1 MTFDDLKQMEGQI
14 IDYYEVKGNSIKA
27 KKGKIRKSRHSMG
40 DDLVCV
46 IYKDIPDYNDA
57 IELKLVD
64 KLGRC
69 QEYIYHTIYYGGHN
83 ITKSNVYDCGYVKL
97 YLDKEEAYNYVIEN
111 LRKQRQSINKKIL
124 KVQMELYGK
133 KMEIKN
139 EG

>member
-27 KKGKIRKSRHSMG
+27 KKGKIRNSRYYG
-40 DDLVCV
+40 
-46 IYKDIPDYNDA
+46 NNT

-111 LRKQRQSINKKIL
+111 LRKQRQSINKKML

>member
-27 KKGKIRKSRHSMG
+27 KKGKIRKSRYYG
-40 DDLVCV
+40 
-46 IYKDIPDYNDA
+46 NNT

-83 ITKSNVYDCGYVKL
+83 MTKSNVYDCGYVKL

-111 LRKQRQSINKKIL
+111 LRKQRQSINKKML

>member
-1 MTFDDLKQMEGQI
+1 MTFDDLNQMEGQI

-27 KKGKIRKSRHSMG
+27 KKGKIRKSRYYG
-40 DDLVCV
+40 
-46 IYKDIPDYNDA
+46 NNT

-83 ITKSNVYDCGYVKL
+83 MTKSNVYDCGYVKL
-97 YLDKEEAYNYVIEN
+97 YLDKEEAYNYVIEK
-111 LRKQRQSINKKIL
+111 LRKQRQDINKRML
-124 KVQMELYGK
+124 KAQMELYGK
-133 KMEIKN
+133 KTEIKN

>member
-1 MTFDDLKQMEGQI
+1 MEGQI

-27 KKGKIRKSRHSMG
+27 KKGKIRKSRYYG
-40 DDLVCV
+40 
-46 IYKDIPDYNDA
+46 NDT

-69 QEYIYHTIYYGGHN
+69 QEFIYHTIYYGGHN
-83 ITKSNVYDCGYVKL
+83 MTKSNVYDYGYVKL

-111 LRKQRQSINKKIL
+111 LRKQRQSINKKML

-133 KMEIKN
+133 KTEIKN

>member
-27 KKGKIRKSRHSMG
+27 KKCKIRKSRYYG
-40 DDLVCV
+40 
-46 IYKDIPDYNDA
+46 NNT

-69 QEYIYHTIYYGGHN
+69 QEYIYHTIFYGGRY
-83 ITKSNVYDCGYVKL
+83 ITNSNAYDCGYIKL

-111 LRKQRQSINKKIL
+111 LRKQRQDINKKML
-124 KVQMELYGK
+124 KIQMELYGK
-133 KMEIKN
+133 KTEIKN

>member
-27 KKGKIRKSRHSMG
+27 KKGKIRKNG
-40 DDLVCV
+40 
-46 IYKDIPDYNDA
+46 YYGNNA
-57 IELKLVD
+57 IALKLVD

-69 QEYIYHTIYYGGHN
+69 QEYTYHIIYYGGHY
-83 ITKSNVYDCGYVKL
+83 ITKSNVYDCGYAKL
-97 YLDKEEAYNYVIEN
+97 YLDKEGAYNYVIEN
-111 LRKQRQSINKKIL
+111 LRKQRQSINKKML

-133 KMEIKN
+133 KVEIKN

>member
-27 KKGKIRKSRHSMG
+27 KKGKIRKSRYYG
-40 DDLVCV
+40 
-46 IYKDIPDYNDA
+46 NDT

-69 QEYIYHTIYYGGHN
+69 QEYIYHTIYYEGRD

-111 LRKQRQSINKKIL
+111 LRKQRQSINKKML

-133 KMEIKN
+133 KTEIKN

>member
-1 MTFDDLKQMEGQI
+1 MTFDDLNQMEGQI

-27 KKGKIRKSRHSMG
+27 KKGKISKSRYYG
-40 DDLVCV
+40 
-46 IYKDIPDYNDA
+46 NNT

-69 QEYIYHTIYYGGHN
+69 QEYMYHTIYYGGHN

-111 LRKQRQSINKKIL
+111 LRKQRQSINKKML

-133 KMEIKN
+133 KIEIKN

>member
-1 MTFDDLKQMEGQI
+1 MTFDDLNQMEGQI

-27 KKGKIRKSRHSMG
+27 KKGKIMKSRYYG
-40 DDLVCV
+40 
-46 IYKDIPDYNDA
+46 NNT

-83 ITKSNVYDCGYVKL
+83 MTKSNVYDCGYVKL

-111 LRKQRQSINKKIL
+111 LRKQRQSINKKML

-133 KMEIKN
+133 KTEIKN

>member
-14 IDYYEVKGNSIKA
+14 IDYYEVKGNSIKT
-27 KKGKIRKSRHSMG
+27 KKGKIRKSRYYG
-40 DDLVCV
+40 
-46 IYKDIPDYNDA
+46 NNT

-69 QEYIYHTIYYGGHN
+69 QEYIYHTIYYGGRY
-83 ITKSNVYDCGYVKL
+83 ITKSNVYDCVYIKL
-97 YLDKEEAYNYVIEN
+97 FLDKEEAYNYVIEN
-111 LRKQRQSINKKIL
+111 LRKQRQSINKKML

-133 KMEIKN
+133 KTEIKN

>member
-27 KKGKIRKSRHSMG
+27 KKGKVSRG
-40 DDLVCV
+40 RNYYRNDDSL
-46 IYKDIPDYNDA
+46 D
-57 IELKLVD
+57 LKLVD

-69 QEYIYHTIYYGGHN
+69 QEYIYHTIYYGGYN

-111 LRKQRQSINKKIL
+111 LRKQRQSINKKML

-133 KMEIKN
+133 KTEIKN

>member
-14 IDYYEVKGNSIKA
+14 IDYYEVKGNSIKV
-27 KKGKIRKSRHSMG
+27 KKGKIRKSRYYG
-40 DDLVCV
+40 T
-46 IYKDIPDYNDA
+46 DA

-69 QEYIYHTIYYGGHN
+69 QEGIYHTIYYRGHY
-83 ITKSNVYDCGYVKL
+83 ITKSNVYDYGYVKL

-111 LRKQRQSINKKIL
+111 LRKQRQSINKKML
-124 KVQMELYGK
+124 EVQMELYGK
-133 KMEIKN
+133 KTEIKN

>member
-1 MTFDDLKQMEGQI
+1 MTFDDLKQMDGQI

-27 KKGKIRKSRHSMG
+27 KKGKIRKSRYYG
-40 DDLVCV
+40 DDT
-46 IYKDIPDYNDA
+46 

-69 QEYIYHTIYYGGHN
+69 QEYIYHTIVYGVHYT
-83 ITKSNVYDCGYVKL
+83 TKSNVYDCGYVKL
-97 YLDKEEAYNYVIEN
+97 YLDKEGAYNYVIEN
-111 LRKQRQSINKKIL
+111 LRKQRQSINKKML

-133 KMEIKN
+133 KTEIKN

>member
-27 KKGKIRKSRHSMG
+27 KKGKIRKSRYYG
-40 DDLVCV
+40 
-46 IYKDIPDYNDA
+46 NNT

-83 ITKSNVYDCGYVKL
+83 MTKSNVYDCGYVKL

-111 LRKQRQSINKKIL
+111 LRKQRQSINKKML

-133 KMEIKN
+133 KTEIKN

>member
-1 MTFDDLKQMEGQI
+1 MTFDDLNEMEGQI

-27 KKGKIRKSRHSMG
+27 KKGKIMKNTYYG
-40 DDLVCV
+40 D
-46 IYKDIPDYNDA
+46 KA
-57 IELKLVD
+57 INLKLVD

-69 QEYIYHTIYYGGHN
+69 QEYMYRIICYGERY

-111 LRKQRQSINKKIL
+111 LRKQRQSINKKML
-124 KVQMELYGK
+124 KVQLELYGK
-133 KMEIKN
+133 KIELRN

>member
-27 KKGKIRKSRHSMG
+27 KKGKIRKSRYYG
-40 DDLVCV
+40 
-46 IYKDIPDYNDA
+46 NDA

-69 QEYIYHTIYYGGHN
+69 QECIYHTIYYGGYN
-83 ITKSNVYDCGYVKL
+83 MTKSNVYDCGYVKL

-111 LRKQRQSINKKIL
+111 LRKQRQSINKKML

-133 KMEIKN
+133 KTEIKN

>member
-27 KKGKIRKSRHSMG
+27 KKGKIRKSRYYG
-40 DDLVCV
+40 
-46 IYKDIPDYNDA
+46 NNT

-64 KLGRC
+64 KLGIC
-69 QEYIYHTIYYGGHN
+69 QEYIYHTIYYGGYN

-111 LRKQRQSINKKIL
+111 LRKQRQSINKKML

-133 KMEIKN
+133 KTEIKN

>member
-27 KKGKIRKSRHSMG
+27 KKGKITKNRFYG
-40 DDLVCV
+40 WDT
-46 IYKDIPDYNDA
+46 IN
-57 IELKLVD
+57 LKLVD

-69 QEYIYHTIYYGGHN
+69 QGHMYCTIYYGGHY
-83 ITKSNVYDCGYVKL
+83 ITNSNVYDFGYVKL
-97 YLDKEEAYNYVIEN
+97 YLDKEEAYKYVIEN
-111 LRKQRQSINKKIL
+111 LRKQRQSINKKML

-133 KMEIKN
+133 KTEIKN

>member
-1 MTFDDLKQMEGQI
+1 MTFDDLKDMEGQI

-27 KKGKIRKSRHSMG
+27 KKGKVKKGRFYGNNTI
-40 DDLVCV
+40 D
-46 IYKDIPDYNDA
+46 
-57 IELKLVD
+57 LKLVD

-69 QEYIYHTIYYGGHN
+69 QEYVYYTICYGGGY

-111 LRKQRQSINKKIL
+111 LRKQRQSINKKML

-133 KMEIKN
+133 KTEIKN
-139 EG
+139 ER

>member
-27 KKGKIRKSRHSMG
+27 KKGKIRKSRYYG
-40 DDLVCV
+40 T
-46 IYKDIPDYNDA
+46 DA

-69 QEYIYHTIYYGGHN
+69 QEYIYYRIYYARDY
-83 ITKSNVYDCGYVKL
+83 ITKSNVYDCGRIKL
-97 YLDKEEAYNYVIEN
+97 YLDKEDAYNYVIEN
-111 LRKQRQSINKKIL
+111 LRKQRQSINKKML

-133 KMEIKN
+133 KQK
-139 EG
+139 

>member
-1 MTFDDLKQMEGQI
+1 MVFDDLKQMEGQI

-27 KKGKIRKSRHSMG
+27 KKGKIKKGEFYH
-40 DDLVCV
+40 
-46 IYKDIPDYNDA
+46 N
-57 IELKLVD
+57 ELKLVD

-69 QEYIYHTIYYGGHN
+69 QEHTYHIIYYGEGY

-111 LRKQRQSINKKIL
+111 LRKQRQNINKKML
-124 KVQMELYGK
+124 KIQMELYGK
-133 KMEIKN
+133 KTEIKN

>member
-1 MTFDDLKQMEGQI
+1 MTFDDLKQMDGQI

-27 KKGKIRKSRHSMG
+27 KKGKITKS
-40 DDLVCV
+40 
-46 IYKDIPDYNDA
+46 IYYGNNT

-69 QEYIYHTIYYGGHN
+69 QEYIYHTLYYGGCQT
-83 ITKSNVYDCGYVKL
+83 TKSNVYDCGYIKL
-97 YLDKEEAYNYVIEN
+97 YLDKEEAYNYIIEN
-111 LRKQRQSINKKIL
+111 LRKQRQSINKKML

-133 KMEIKN
+133 KTEIKN